1 MRIDELLTRSDR
13 PSFSFE
19 FFPPKTEEGE
29 RNLWNAIAALKPL
42 APDYVSVTYGAGGST
57 RDKTLDIVER
67 IRREYGLEAM
77 AHFTCVGATV
87 DELTATL
94 DRMRELGLDNV
105 LALRGDPP
113 QGQETWTKTEGG
125 LEYSRE
131 LVELIGA
138 RYGEFSVGAACFPET
153 HIHATSPEDDLRH
166 LKAKVDAGV
175 DFLITQLF
183 FDNAFYYDFVDRAR
197 AAGVDVPII
206 PGIMPITNA
215 RQIQRVT
222 SLCKSRDPRPP
233 ARRARRARRRPGRRG
248 GLRRRLRHAAVR
260 RPARPRRARHPLLH
274 DEPLA
279 GDAGDPQRAEAP
291 AAVGARRRAD
301 RGRRRLGRRRAV
313 RRLDL
318 QALRHAGGAVR
329 AHVADV
335 DRVVLAVGREPEG
348 AHEPAPAADA
358 VLAQRAGEDED
369 APLHLEVAPL
379 LLAHAVEVDLEGLDD
394 VPRQPDHRSLHRGP

>member
-1 MRIDELLTRSDR
+1 
-13 PSFSFE
+13 
-19 FFPPKTEEGE
+19 
-29 RNLWNAIAALKPL
+29 
-42 APDYVSVTYGAGGST
+42 
-57 RDKTLDIVER
+57 
-67 IRREYGLEAM
+67 M

-222 SLCKSRDPRPP
+222 SLCK
-233 ARRARRARRRPGRRG
+233 ARSPTACAPSSTRAPTTRTPRRPSASPTPRCS
-248 GLRRRLRHAAVR
+248 APTCSPTV
-260 RPARPRRARHPLLH
+260 RPASTSTR
-274 DEPLA
+274 
-279 GDAGDPQRAEAP
+279 
-291 AAVGARRRAD
+291 
-301 RGRRRLGRRRAV
+301 
-313 RRLDL
+313 
-318 QALRHAGGAVR
+318 
-329 AHVADV
+329 
-335 DRVVLAVGREPEG
+335 
-348 AHEPAPAADA
+348 
-358 VLAQRAGEDED
+358 
-369 APLHLEVAPL
+369 
-379 LLAHAVEVDLEGLDD
+379 
-394 VPRQPDHRSLHRGP
+394 